1 VFFEGEMEQR
11 YIQAYRLVLEVA
23 EIEAV
28 PDSVVKALLWRQWKM
43 KAQLW
48 AKQLPCSPRHLQLTQ
63 LNVRPVEQNHD
74 AASPIASKN

>member
-1 VFFEGEMEQR
+1 MEQR

-28 PDSVVKALLWRQWKM
+28 PDSVVKALRWRQWKM

-48 AKQLPCSPRHLQLTQ
+48 TKQLPCAPRHLQLTQ

-74 AASPIASKN
+74 VTSPIASKN